1 MLRYPKKWAM
11 GWGMRFHLGA
21 GMSGF
26 KNRSISKFQ
35 LEILERELDPSREE
49 SAMEPEPESI
59 PLFSP
64 LNHMNPE
71 NSLQPGKQPYEEST
85 YKEH

>member
-1 MLRYPKKWAM
+1 M

-49 SAMEPEPESI
+49 SAMEPEPVSI
-59 PLFSP
+59 PLFSS
-64 LNHMNPE
+64 LKYMNLE
-71 NSLQPGKQPYEEST
+71 NSLQSGKQPYEEST